1 MMLCCTLLE
10 YIESR
15 PVDIKC
21 CLVASRNTAKL
32 WATHGYTHVIAKLSD
47 QTPVLATSKSG
58 PALKP
63 CMQLGYKILMN
74 KKGAMVRDSNS
85 LQSSCK
91 ADAALVDHVRL
102 RSCFIS
108 PSIPVAPNA
117 RFSVPPMHV
126 TGRTRGESNPTV
138 TQLPPGTSASKSTTV
153 ATLFSWGSASKLSV
167 LKRPPPGPPILTS
180 FAKSNLSQA
189 WQLAFVI
196 KHKGRWVDMFNKIW
210 MWVIFV
216 PIFPLWKIQTQKT
229 KWIIQQYRE
238 TKRISRL
245 QALVKPKNALGETS
259 RKVTSHPKDLNLQPT
274 PGNQGERV
282 WEAMPNGKKEGASAK
297 LLRWSSLN

>member
-1 MMLCCTLLE
+1 MHTYTLIYIYIYVIYTRYDMILCCKLVE

-126 TGRTRGESNPTV
+126 TGRTRGNRT
-138 TQLPPGTSASKSTTV
+138 PPSPNCHLVHQPQNRPRRPPYSVGEVPQNGPFWSDRPPDP
-153 ATLFSWGSASKLSV
+153 LFSL
-167 LKRPPPGPPILTS
+167 R
-180 FAKSNLSQA
+180 SQRA
-189 WQLAFVI
+189 TW
-196 KHKGRWVDMFNKIW
+196 
-210 MWVIFV
+210 
-216 PIFPLWKIQTQKT
+216 
-229 KWIIQQYRE
+229 
-238 TKRISRL
+238 
-245 QALVKPKNALGETS
+245 
-259 RKVTSHPKDLNLQPT
+259 
-274 PGNQGERV
+274 
-282 WEAMPNGKKEGASAK
+282 AK
-297 LLRWSSLN
+297 LDSWLS

>member
-1 MMLCCTLLE
+1 MYNLREIKHDPLQDDNKFIYENHNNNFISVCLSGSKSSAPQNILSSCRHIHRCIHIHIYIYVIYTRYDMILCCKLVE

-138 TQLPPGTSASKSTTV
+138 TQLPPGTSASKSTTE
-153 ATLFSWGSASKLSV
+153 ATLCSWGSASKWSV

-189 WQLAFVI
+189 
-196 KHKGRWVDMFNKIW
+196 
-210 MWVIFV
+210 
-216 PIFPLWKIQTQKT
+216 
-229 KWIIQQYRE
+229 
-238 TKRISRL
+238 
-245 QALVKPKNALGETS
+245 
-259 RKVTSHPKDLNLQPT
+259 
-274 PGNQGERV
+274 
-282 WEAMPNGKKEGASAK
+282 
-297 LLRWSSLN
+297 

>member
-1 MMLCCTLLE
+1 MTTKSFINENHNNNFISVCLSGSKSSVPQNILTSCRHIYIDAYIYIYIYVIYTRYDTILCCKLVE
-10 YIESR
+10 YIQSR

-32 WATHGYTHVIAKLSD
+32 WATHVYTHVIAKLSD
-47 QTPVLATSKSG
+47 QTPVLATAKSE

-63 CMQLGYKILMN
+63 CMQLSYKMLMN

-91 ADAALVDHVRL
+91 ADAALVDHVRPH
-102 RSCFIS
+102 SCFIS
-108 PSIPVAPNA
+108 PSTNA

-126 TGRTRGESNPTV
+126 TRRTRGESNPTV
-138 TQLPPGTSASKSTTV
+138 TQLPPGTSASKSTTE
-153 ATLFSWGSASKLSV
+153 ATLCSWGSASKWSV

-196 KHKGRWVDMFNKIW
+196 
-210 MWVIFV
+210 
-216 PIFPLWKIQTQKT
+216 
-229 KWIIQQYRE
+229 
-238 TKRISRL
+238 
-245 QALVKPKNALGETS
+245 
-259 RKVTSHPKDLNLQPT
+259 
-274 PGNQGERV
+274 
-282 WEAMPNGKKEGASAK
+282 
-297 LLRWSSLN
+297 

>member
-1 MMLCCTLLE
+1 MYNLREIKHDPLQDDNKIIYENHNNNFISVCLSGSKSSAPQNILTSCRHIYIDAYIYIYIYVIYTRYDMILCCKLVE

-153 ATLFSWGSASKLSV
+153 ATLFSWGSASKWSV

-180 FAKSNLSQA
+180 FAKSNFSQA
-189 WQLAFVI
+189 
-196 KHKGRWVDMFNKIW
+196 
-210 MWVIFV
+210 
-216 PIFPLWKIQTQKT
+216 
-229 KWIIQQYRE
+229 
-238 TKRISRL
+238 
-245 QALVKPKNALGETS
+245 
-259 RKVTSHPKDLNLQPT
+259 
-274 PGNQGERV
+274 
-282 WEAMPNGKKEGASAK
+282 
-297 LLRWSSLN
+297 

>member
-1 MMLCCTLLE
+1 MILCCKLVE

-32 WATHGYTHVIAKLSD
+32 WATHGYTHMIAKLSD

-153 ATLFSWGSASKLSV
+153 ATLFSWGSASKWSV

-189 WQLAFVI
+189 
-196 KHKGRWVDMFNKIW
+196 
-210 MWVIFV
+210 
-216 PIFPLWKIQTQKT
+216 
-229 KWIIQQYRE
+229 
-238 TKRISRL
+238 
-245 QALVKPKNALGETS
+245 
-259 RKVTSHPKDLNLQPT
+259 
-274 PGNQGERV
+274 
-282 WEAMPNGKKEGASAK
+282 
-297 LLRWSSLN
+297 

>member
-1 MMLCCTLLE
+1 MILCCKLVE

-21 CLVASRNTAKL
+21 CLVASRNIAKL
-32 WATHGYTHVIAKLSD
+32 WATHGYTHMIAKLSD

-91 ADAALVDHVRL
+91 ADAALVDHVRF

-138 TQLPPGTSASKSTTV
+138 TQLPPGTSASKSTTE

-189 WQLAFVI
+189 
-196 KHKGRWVDMFNKIW
+196 
-210 MWVIFV
+210 
-216 PIFPLWKIQTQKT
+216 
-229 KWIIQQYRE
+229 
-238 TKRISRL
+238 
-245 QALVKPKNALGETS
+245 
-259 RKVTSHPKDLNLQPT
+259 
-274 PGNQGERV
+274 
-282 WEAMPNGKKEGASAK
+282 
-297 LLRWSSLN
+297 

>member
-1 MMLCCTLLE
+1 MILCCKLVE

-63 CMQLGYKILMN
+63 CMPLGYKILMN
-74 KKGAMVRDSNS
+74 KKGAMVRDSHS

-138 TQLPPGTSASKSTTV
+138 TQLPPGTSASKSTTPPYSV
-153 ATLFSWGSASKLSV
+153 GEVPQNGPFWSDRPPDPLFSL
-167 LKRPPPGPPILTS
+167 R
-180 FAKSNLSQA
+180 SQRA
-189 WQLAFVI
+189 
-196 KHKGRWVDMFNKIW
+196 
-210 MWVIFV
+210 
-216 PIFPLWKIQTQKT
+216 T
-229 KWIIQQYRE
+229 
-238 TKRISRL
+238 
-245 QALVKPKNALGETS
+245 
-259 RKVTSHPKDLNLQPT
+259 
-274 PGNQGERV
+274 
-282 WEAMPNGKKEGASAK
+282 
-297 LLRWSSLN
+297 

>member
-1 MMLCCTLLE
+1 MLPGCKPQYCKT
-10 YIESR
+10 
-15 PVDIKC
+15 V
-21 CLVASRNTAKL
+21 
-32 WATHGYTHVIAKLSD
+32 GYTWLHTCDCKAFGSD
-47 QTPVLATSKSG
+47 TRFDLATSKSG

-138 TQLPPGTSASKSTTV
+138 TQLPPGTSASKSIQNRPR
-153 ATLFSWGSASKLSV
+153 
-167 LKRPPPGPPILTS
+167 RPP
-180 FAKSNLSQA
+180 
-189 WQLAFVI
+189 QLGGEGLKMV
-196 KHKGRWVDMFNKIW
+196 
-210 MWVIFV
+210 
-216 PIFPLWKIQTQKT
+216 
-229 KWIIQQYRE
+229 
-238 TKRISRL
+238 RL
-245 QALVKPKNALGETS
+245 E
-259 RKVTSHPKDLNLQPT
+259 
-274 PGNQGERV
+274 
-282 WEAMPNGKKEGASAK
+282 
-297 LLRWSSLN
+297 

>member
-1 MMLCCTLLE
+1 ME

-32 WATHGYTHVIAKLSD
+32 WATHGYTHMIAKLSD
-47 QTPVLATSKSG
+47 QAPVLATSKSG

-91 ADAALVDHVRL
+91 ADAALVDHVRP

-153 ATLFSWGSASKLSV
+153 ATLFSWGSASKWSV

-180 FAKSNLSQA
+180 FAKSNFSQA

-196 KHKGRWVDMFNKIW
+196 
-210 MWVIFV
+210 
-216 PIFPLWKIQTQKT
+216 
-229 KWIIQQYRE
+229 IIE
-238 TKRISRL
+238 
-245 QALVKPKNALGETS
+245 
-259 RKVTSHPKDLNLQPT
+259 
-274 PGNQGERV
+274 
-282 WEAMPNGKKEGASAK
+282 
-297 LLRWSSLN
+297 

>member
-1 MMLCCTLLE
+1 MILCCKLVE

-63 CMQLGYKILMN
+63 CMPLGYKILMN
-74 KKGAMVRDSNS
+74 KKGAMVRDSHS

-138 TQLPPGTSASKSTTV
+138 TQLPPGTSASKSTTPPYSV
-153 ATLFSWGSASKLSV
+153 GEVPQNGPFWSDRPRTPYSHFVRKERLKPSLTAGFRNIWYYQLTVNELFDFDSKGIGKKTTGFQTNRFKSSRIIKFPCRSLQLRPKSLYLGPLIPLSW
-167 LKRPPPGPPILTS
+167 
-180 FAKSNLSQA
+180 
-189 WQLAFVI
+189 
-196 KHKGRWVDMFNKIW
+196 
-210 MWVIFV
+210 
-216 PIFPLWKIQTQKT
+216 PL
-229 KWIIQQYRE
+229 R
-238 TKRISRL
+238 
-245 QALVKPKNALGETS
+245 ALVPRSPGCHDEDSGRHLKHLQSIDVDS
-259 RKVTSHPKDLNLQPT
+259 RF
-274 PGNQGERV
+274 
-282 WEAMPNGKKEGASAK
+282 
-297 LLRWSSLN
+297 

>member
-1 MMLCCTLLE
+1 MILCCKLVE

-15 PVDIKC
+15 LVDIKF

-32 WATHGYTHVIAKLSD
+32 WAAHGYTHVIAKLSD

-63 CMQLGYKILMN
+63 CMQLGYNILMN
-74 KKGAMVRDSNS
+74 RKGAMVRDSNS

-91 ADAALVDHVRL
+91 AHAALVGHVRL

-138 TQLPPGTSASKSTTV
+138 TQLPPGTSASKLTTV
-153 ATLFSWGSASKLSV
+153 ATLFSWGRGSASKWSV
-167 LKRPPPGPPILTS
+167 LKRPPPDPLCILTS

-196 KHKGRWVDMFNKIW
+196 LCMCVYIYIYRVADKI
-210 MWVIFV
+210 ICS
-216 PIFPLWKIQTQKT
+216 P
-229 KWIIQQYRE
+229 
-238 TKRISRL
+238 
-245 QALVKPKNALGETS
+245 
-259 RKVTSHPKDLNLQPT
+259 
-274 PGNQGERV
+274 
-282 WEAMPNGKKEGASAK
+282 
-297 LLRWSSLN
+297 

>member
-1 MMLCCTLLE
+1 MYNLREIKHDPLQDDNKIIYENHNNNFISVCLSGSKSSAPQNILTSCRHIYIDAYIYIYIYIIYTRYDTILCCKLVE

-58 PALKP
+58 PALKA
-63 CMQLGYKILMN
+63 MHAVGLKNTYEQ
-74 KKGAMVRDSNS
+74 KKERWFETAKS

-153 ATLFSWGSASKLSV
+153 ATLFSWGSASKWSV
-167 LKRPPPGPPILTS
+167 LSRPPPGPPILTS

-189 WQLAFVI
+189 
-196 KHKGRWVDMFNKIW
+196 
-210 MWVIFV
+210 
-216 PIFPLWKIQTQKT
+216 
-229 KWIIQQYRE
+229 
-238 TKRISRL
+238 
-245 QALVKPKNALGETS
+245 
-259 RKVTSHPKDLNLQPT
+259 
-274 PGNQGERV
+274 
-282 WEAMPNGKKEGASAK
+282 
-297 LLRWSSLN
+297 

>member
-1 MMLCCTLLE
+1 MYNLREIKHDPLQDDNRIIYENHNNNFISVCLSGSKSSAPQNTLTSCRHIYIDATIYRYIYIYNYVIYTWYDMILCCKMVE

-15 PVDIKC
+15 PVDITC

-153 ATLFSWGSASKLSV
+153 ATLFSGGSASKWSV

-196 KHKGRWVDMFNKIW
+196 
-210 MWVIFV
+210 
-216 PIFPLWKIQTQKT
+216 
-229 KWIIQQYRE
+229 Y
-238 TKRISRL
+238 
-245 QALVKPKNALGETS
+245 
-259 RKVTSHPKDLNLQPT
+259 
-274 PGNQGERV
+274 
-282 WEAMPNGKKEGASAK
+282 
-297 LLRWSSLN
+297 LLFHWCF

>member
-1 MMLCCTLLE
+1 MHTYTYIYIYVIYTRYDMILCCKLVE

-32 WATHGYTHVIAKLSD
+32 WATHGYTHMIAKLSD

-108 PSIPVAPNA
+108 PPFPS
-117 RFSVPPMHV
+117 PPMHV
-126 TGRTRGESNPTV
+126 FPCPQCTSLDGPGGNRT
-138 TQLPPGTSASKSTTV
+138 PPSPNCHLV
-153 ATLFSWGSASKLSV
+153 HQPQN
-167 LKRPPPGPPILTS
+167 RPRWPP
-180 FAKSNLSQA
+180 
-189 WQLAFVI
+189 
-196 KHKGRWVDMFNKIW
+196 
-210 MWVIFV
+210 
-216 PIFPLWKIQTQKT
+216 
-229 KWIIQQYRE
+229 
-238 TKRISRL
+238 
-245 QALVKPKNALGETS
+245 
-259 RKVTSHPKDLNLQPT
+259 
-274 PGNQGERV
+274 
-282 WEAMPNGKKEGASAK
+282 
-297 LLRWSSLN
+297 

>member
-1 MMLCCTLLE
+1 MKNPFTNENSNLSNIFHNNIHRKKVESLKVRSTEEFLCQFAWLPCRFFRGRRQGRQPLNIYIYIYVIYTRYDMILCCKLVE

-32 WATHGYTHVIAKLSD
+32 WATHGYTHMIAKLSD

-74 KKGAMVRDSNS
+74 KKGAMVRDSYS

-102 RSCFIS
+102 RSCFLS
-108 PSIPVAPNA
+108 SSIPVAPNA

-126 TGRTRGESNPTV
+126 TGRTGGNRTPPSPNCHLVHQPQNRPRWPPYSVGEVPQN
-138 TQLPPGTSASKSTTV
+138 
-153 ATLFSWGSASKLSV
+153 
-167 LKRPPPGPPILTS
+167 GP
-180 FAKSNLSQA
+180 F
-189 WQLAFVI
+189 
-196 KHKGRWVDMFNKIW
+196 
-210 MWVIFV
+210 
-216 PIFPLWKIQTQKT
+216 
-229 KWIIQQYRE
+229 
-238 TKRISRL
+238 
-245 QALVKPKNALGETS
+245 
-259 RKVTSHPKDLNLQPT
+259 
-274 PGNQGERV
+274 
-282 WEAMPNGKKEGASAK
+282 
-297 LLRWSSLN
+297 